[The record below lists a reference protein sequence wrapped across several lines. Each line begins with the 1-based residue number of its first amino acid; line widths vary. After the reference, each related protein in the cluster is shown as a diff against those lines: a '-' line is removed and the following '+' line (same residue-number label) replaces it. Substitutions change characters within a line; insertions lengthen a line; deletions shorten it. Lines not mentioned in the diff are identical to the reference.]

1 MESIVID
8 SSNIKSPLFYD
19 EDNKELL
26 VFFKSGSFYKYN
38 EITKDTIEK
47 FKKSDNKTKYL
58 KENLLRYTK
67 IY

>member
-1 MESIVID
+1 MESIIID

-19 EDNKELL
+19 EDNEELL